1 MLTRS
6 LFVRLEAKPGREKEV
21 AAFLQQGLELAN
33 REETTPVWFATQ
45 FGPTTFAIIDAFRD
59 DAARQRHLDG
69 PIAKALMAKAPDLLV
84 GAPTIE
90 PMDVLGA
97 KLPR

>member
-45 FGPTTFAIIDAFRD
+45 LGPTTFAIIDAFRD

-84 GAPTIE
+84 AQPTIE